1 MNKLHRILAAGLIA
15 AAGGGLAAAP
25 VLAADATTS
34 PTESPAVQTQT
45 PQQSQP
51 QQQTKTRAHH
61 QHSKASRAARVERL
75 QQALNKNGASLKVD
89 GKWGPS
95 TESALK
101 SFQKDHGLKVTG
113 RMDKET
119 RSQLRK
125 KS

>member
-34 PTESPAVQTQT
+34 PAESPAVQTQT
-45 PQQSQP
+45 PQQTHP
-51 QQQTKTRAHH
+51 QTKMRSTHRQHAKANRAT
-61 QHSKASRAARVERL
+61 RVERL

-89 GKWGPS
+89 GKWGRN

-113 RMDKET
+113 RMDKAT
-119 RSQLRK
+119 RGQLFK